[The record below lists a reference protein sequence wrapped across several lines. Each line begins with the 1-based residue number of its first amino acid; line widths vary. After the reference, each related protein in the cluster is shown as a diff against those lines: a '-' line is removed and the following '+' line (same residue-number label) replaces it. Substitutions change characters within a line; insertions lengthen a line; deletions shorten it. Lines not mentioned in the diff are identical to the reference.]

1 MAVREAGDH
10 RVVHYSISHRQWRL
24 LEDILSEGDV
34 TGGGVAGDH
43 GGSGDFIR
51 FGDFVEQVARVT
63 ELRRFGVDIDQ
74 TVEDVGAWLE
84 PEGDDVGVDGTCELE
99 RRSSER
105 EAEGEVRG
113 VAVGYGSDEFWIR
126 LHFNVCGS
134 VYQSIFFY
142 TRHIRLT

>member
-34 TGGGVAGDH
+34 AGGGVAGDH

-84 PEGDDVGVDGTCELE
+84 PEGDEVGVDGTCELE

-113 VAVGYGSDEFWIR
+113 VAVGYGSDELWIR

-134 VYQSIFFY
+134 VYQSIFF
-142 TRHIRLT
+142 IPDISG

>member
-10 RVVHYSISHRQWRL
+10 RVVHYSISHRQWSL
-24 LEDILSEGDV
+24 LEDGASEGDV
-34 TGGGVAGDH
+34 TGGAVAGDH

-63 ELRRFGVDIDQ
+63 ELRRFAVDIDQ

-84 PEGDDVGVDGTCELE
+84 SEGDEVGVDGTCELE

-126 LHFNVCGS
+126 LHFNVLWFGLPI
-134 VYQSIFFY
+134 YFFY